1 MTITGLRQRL
11 EGVDGVRGIEL
22 ELGEDGL
29 SGIKVKL
36 SEGADEAI
44 VLERVRSLLVT
55 YGFRHTQPPAPEPAA
70 PNFRA
75 AATWT
80 RLQADKGGMLVE
92 VGRGDNSVTRV
103 VDADPVAAAQAVV
116 SARCELDGL
125 DEPKV
130 LWMGLDRIGEWRV
143 LTVLLRFDDEPPTAG
158 SAVVVSGWA
167 DALGEA
173 VGRALV

>member
-11 EGVDGVRGIEL
+11 EGVDGVQGIEL
-22 ELGEDGL
+22 ELGEGGL

-36 SEGADEAI
+36 SDGADEGV

-55 YGFRHTQPPAPEPAA
+55 YGFRHSQPQPPEPA
-70 PNFRA
+70 PTNFRA

-92 VGRGDNSVTRV
+92 VGRGEQVVSRV
-103 VDADPVAAAQAVV
+103 VEADPVAAAQGVV

-125 DEPKV
+125 DEPQM

-143 LTVLLRFDDEPPTAG
+143 LTVLLRFDDEPPSAG
-158 SAVVVSGWA
+158 CAVVVSGWA